1 MLFNSYIFIFI
12 FFPMCITGFYALA
25 GRNLG
30 AAAKIW
36 VIGFS
41 LWFYGFF
48 SPSYLLIMIISIGV
62 NYVLIVLMDRFDE
75 KAKRRGILIT
85 GVILN
90 LLLLGYFKYLDFTIG
105 NINTLFGADI
115 PMRNILLPLG
125 ISFFTFQQIGY
136 LADIYREDETKPA
149 FIDYALFVSFFP
161 QLVAGPIVSGR
172 EMMPQ
177 FETIAGRKAD
187 PERIGRGLTLFVLG
201 LAKKVLIADAFGR
214 AVDSGYSQIASIGG
228 LDSFLVMIW
237 YTLQLY
243 YDFSGY
249 CDMAMGLAGMLGFD
263 LPLNFDSP
271 YKADNIVDFW
281 RRWHM
286 TLTRFFTRYVY
297 IPLGGSRV
305 SEVRTIV
312 NILIVYFL
320 SGLWHGAG
328 WNFVLWGMLHGVAYA
343 AVRTGVRHHYKSVTN
358 RNNSVTVPDTGTATP
373 NRALRI
379 LSHIATFLYVSFAW
393 VFFRAASITEAASLI
408 RNMFTG
414 TWRSVN
420 YALAEAF
427 VQIDELWYV
436 VKFSGLPGVNFA
448 LAHNLVMIVFTL
460 AILVMTFAAPN
471 AYTVSKKIRPRAI
484 TAVLIGALGLW
495 CVLSLS
501 EVSTFLYFNF

>member
-1 MLFNSYIFIFI
+1 
-12 FFPMCITGFYALA
+12 MCITGFYALA
-25 GRNLG
+25 SRHFDT
-30 AAAKIW
+30 AAKIW

-48 SPSYLLIMIISIGV
+48 SPSYLIIMLASIGV
-62 NYVLIVLMDRFDE
+62 NYVLIVFMDRFD
-75 KAKRRGILIT
+75 KNARRRGLLIT
-85 GVILN
+85 GVVLN
-90 LLLLGYFKYLDFTIG
+90 LLLLGYFKYLNFTIG
-105 NINTLFGADI
+105 NINTLFGSDI

-136 LADIYREDETKPA
+136 LVDIYRRDEVKPA
-149 FIDYALFVSFFP
+149 FVDYALFVSFFP

-177 FETIAGRKAD
+177 FATIAGRRPDAEK
-187 PERIGRGLTLFVLG
+187 IGRGLTLFVLG
-201 LAKKVLIADAFGR
+201 LSKKVLIADAFGR
-214 AVDSGYSQIASIGG
+214 AVDSGYSQITAIGG

-249 CDMAMGLAGMLGFD
+249 CDMAMGLAGMLGFE

-297 IPLGGSRV
+297 IPLGGSRG

-343 AVRTGVRHHYKSVTN
+343 IVRTVMRKSGRTLPPV
-358 RNNSVTVPDTGTATP
+358 
-373 NRALRI
+373 LRI
-379 LSHIATFLYVSFAW
+379 VSHILTFLYVSFAW
-393 VFFRAASITEAASLI
+393 VFFRAASITEAVTLI
-408 RNMFTG
+408 KNMFTG
-414 TWRSVN
+414 TWTGVN
-420 YALAEAF
+420 YSLAEAF

-448 LAHNLVMIVFTL
+448 LAHNLVMILFTL

-471 AYTVSKKIRPRAI
+471 AVTVSKKIRPRVI
-484 TAVLIGALGLW
+484 SAVLIGALGLW

>member
-1 MLFNSYIFIFI
+1 M
-12 FFPMCITGFYALA
+12 
-25 GRNLG
+25 
-30 AAAKIW
+30 
-36 VIGFS
+36 
-41 LWFYGFF
+41 
-48 SPSYLLIMIISIGV
+48 
-62 NYVLIVLMDRFDE
+62 
-75 KAKRRGILIT
+75 
-85 GVILN
+85 
-90 LLLLGYFKYLDFTIG
+90 DFTIG
-105 NINTLFGADI
+105 NINTLFGSDI

-136 LADIYREDETKPA
+136 LVDIYRRDEVKPA
-149 FIDYALFVSFFP
+149 FVDYALFVSFFP

-177 FETIAGRKAD
+177 FATIAGRRPD

-214 AVDSGYSQIASIGG
+214 AVDSGYSQIGTIGG

-271 YKADNIVDFW
+271 YKAHNIVDFW

-305 SEVRTIV
+305 SKARTIV

-328 WNFVLWGMLHGVAYA
+328 WNFVLWGMLHGIAYA
-343 AVRTGVRHHYKSVTN
+343 VVRIGAWHHYKNVTES
-358 RNNSVTVPDTGTATP
+358 RNNSVMVPGTNAGTNAATATAAADAATATGSKP
-373 NRALRI
+373 LRI

-393 VFFRAASITEAASLI
+393 VFFRAASITEAMSLI
-408 RNMFTG
+408 KNMFTG
-414 TWRSVN
+414 TWNSVN
-420 YALAEAF
+420 YALADAF

-436 VKFSGLPGVNFA
+436 VKFSGLPGVNFT

-460 AILVMTFAAPN
+460 AVLVMTFAAPN
-471 AYTVSKKIRPRAI
+471 AYTVSKKLRPRAI

>member
-1 MLFNSYIFIFI
+1 
-12 FFPMCITGFYALA
+12 MCITGFYALA
-25 GRNLG
+25 AWHSS

-48 SPSYLLIMIISIGV
+48 SPSYLIIMILSIV
-62 NYVLIVLMDRFDE
+62 LNYVLIELMDKSEGTPFR
-75 KAKRRGILIT
+75 KGVLIA
-85 GVILN
+85 GVIFN
-90 LLLLGYFKYLDFTIG
+90 LLLLGYFKYLDFAIG
-105 NINTLFGADI
+105 NINTLFGSDI

-125 ISFFTFQQIGY
+125 ISFFTFQQIGF
-136 LADIYREDETKPA
+136 LVDIYRGDEKKPV

-177 FETIAGRKAD
+177 FETIAGRKPD

-201 LAKKVLIADAFGR
+201 LSKKVLIADAFGR

-271 YKADNIVDFW
+271 YKAHNIVDFW

-297 IPLGGSRV
+297 IPLGGSRR

-328 WNFVLWGMLHGVAYA
+328 WNFVLWGMLHGIAYA
-343 AVRTGVRHHYKSVTN
+343 VVRTATGHHSPDVTSRNKSVMG
-358 RNNSVTVPDTGTATP
+358 SGTIT
-373 NRALRI
+373 I
-379 LSHIATFLYVSFAW
+379 VSHIVTFLYVSLAG
-393 VFFRAASITEAASLI
+393 VFFRASSITEAVTLI
-408 RNMFTG
+408 KNMFTG
-414 TWRSVN
+414 TWSSVN
-420 YALAEAF
+420 YALADAF

-460 AILVMTFAAPN
+460 AVLVMTFAAPN
-471 AYTVSKKIRPRAI
+471 AYTVSKKLRPRPVM
-484 TAVLIGALGLW
+484 AVLIGALGLW

>member
-12 FFPMCITGFYALA
+12 FFPLCITGFYALA
-25 GRNLG
+25 SWHSDT
-30 AAAKIW
+30 AAKIW
-36 VIGFS
+36 LIGFS

-48 SPSYLLIMIISIGV
+48 SPAYLLIMILSIV
-62 NYVLIVLMDRFDE
+62 INYVLIVIMDRLE
-75 KAKRRGILIT
+75 GRKRRIILIT

-90 LLLLGYFKYLDFTIG
+90 LLVLGYFKYLDFAVS
-105 NINTLFGADI
+105 NINTAFGTDI

-125 ISFFTFQQIGY
+125 ISFFTFQQIGF
-136 LADIYREDETKPA
+136 LIDIYRGDAHRPSA
-149 FIDYALFVSFFP
+149 VDYALFVSFFP
-161 QLVAGPIVSGR
+161 QLVAGPIVSGA
-172 EMMPQ
+172 EMLPQ
-177 FETIAGRKAD
+177 FDTIAGRRPD

-201 LAKKVLIADAFGR
+201 MTKKVLIADAFGR
-214 AVDSGYSQIASIGG
+214 AVDSGYSQIAVLGG

-237 YTLQLY
+237 YTFQLY

-249 CDMAMGLAGMLGFD
+249 CDMAMGLAAMLGFD

-271 YKADNIVDFW
+271 YKAGNIVEFW

-297 IPLGGSRV
+297 IPLGGSRCSAPRV
-305 SEVRTIV
+305 ILNV
-312 NILIVYFL
+312 LIVYFL

-343 AVRTGVRHHYKSVTN
+343 VVRTVMRSRGNAGKEANPV
-358 RNNSVTVPDTGTATP
+358 
-373 NRALRI
+373 LRV
-379 LSHIATFLYVSFAW
+379 LSHTVTFLYVALAW
-393 VFFRAASITEAASLI
+393 VFFRAPGIGDAVALI

-414 TWRSVN
+414 TWLGVN
-420 YALAEAF
+420 YSLADAF
-427 VQIDELWYV
+427 AGIDELWYI

-448 LAHNLVMIVFTL
+448 LAHNLVMILFTL
-460 AILVMTFAAPN
+460 AVAVMTFAAPN
-471 AYTVSKKIRPRAI
+471 AYTVSKKLRPRMF
-484 TAVLIGALGLW
+484 TAMAVGALGLW